1 MFQNVIIGW
10 LARRA
15 LEIGGIVGAGLTAWN
30 NLPPATQEAIL
41 SVLGRNW
48 ETITLGALAPIALSA
63 WGYIWSALSTFKPQV
78 VTADKRQIS
87 LPKDSIE
94 QTKVEVIAKSA
105 PKPRT
110 LWERLTGKN

>member
-48 ETITLGALAPIALSA
+48 ETITLGALAPLALSV
-63 WGYIWSALSTFKPQV
+63 WGYVWSFLSTRAPQV
-78 VTADKRQIS
+78 VTTEGKKLPLTPVGSKEAEAIAS
-87 LPKDSIE
+87 L
-94 QTKVEVIAKSA
+94 A
-105 PKPRT
+105 PKPRSIA
-110 LWERLTGKN
+110 ERLAEMFRR

>member
-1 MFQNVIIGW
+1 MFQNVIMGW

-48 ETITLGALAPIALSA
+48 ETITLGAIAPIALSV
-63 WGYIWSALSTFKPQV
+63 WGYVWSALSTFKPQV

-87 LPKDSIE
+87 LTRDSIE

>member
-15 LEIGGIVGAGLTAWN
+15 LEIGGIVGALLTAWN

-48 ETITLGALAPIALSA
+48 ETITLGALAPIALSI
-63 WGYIWSALSTFKPQV
+63 WGYVWSFVSTRAPQV
-78 VTADKRQIS
+78 VTTEGKKIPIAPNTRAAS
-87 LPKDSIE
+87 EIE
-94 QTKVEVIAKSA
+94 AKAVTA
-105 PKPRT
+105 PRPRT
-110 LWERLTGKN
+110 LWERLTGK